1 MADTTTERISF
12 ICGQHKLRPDG
23 PEALLEGR
31 ATSVLLVIGAGPYG
45 IATAARAIEKGIE
58 TVVLGRPFGFWMDN
72 MPEGMYLRSGPD
84 WHLDASGIHTFEA
97 YLEERGIDAA
107 EIDPIPIAVFLD
119 YARWFQQEK
128 DVVVD
133 ERLVMSVGLDREAL
147 GDEVN
152 GHRFEVRLADGEQ
165 LVADAVVA
173 APGVRYF
180 QNRPDWS
187 TGLSDSVCSHTC
199 DLVHFNDFAGARV
212 LIVGGR
218 QSAYEWAALIGEHGA
233 ERVDIVH
240 RHEVPRFERVSWRF
254 ANEYV
259 DRIVASPGWWRS
271 LPASDQETIARKF
284 WEVGRLTLEWWLTP
298 RLQGERFH
306 RRPGTAV
313 VAARTAGGGIDVKL
327 SDGTELAVD
336 RIVLATG
343 YKADLARVPYLSDV
357 LPLVA
362 TADGFPLLDDAFQT
376 SLPGLFMPG
385 FTGTRDFGPF
395 FGFTKGCPAAAD
407 LVVRGLSRR

>member
-1 MADTTTERISF
+1 M
-12 ICGQHKLRPDG
+12 L
-23 PEALLEGR
+23 
-31 ATSVLLVIGAGPYG
+31 VVIGAGPYG

-58 TVVLGRPFGFWMDN
+58 TVVFGRPFGFWTDN

-84 WHLDASGIHTFEA
+84 WHLDASGILTFEA
-97 YLEERGIDAA
+97 FLEERR
-107 EIDPIPIAVFLD
+107 IDPSEVDPVPIAVFLE
-119 YARWFQQEK
+119 YGRWFQRESG
-128 DVVVD
+128 VAVD
-133 ERLVMSVGLDREAL
+133 ERLVTSVRLDGQPGEL
-147 GDEVN
+147 VISSGDRF
-152 GHRFEVRLADGEQ
+152 HRFHVHLDDGEEI
-165 LVADAVVA
+165 VADAIVA

-180 QNRPDWS
+180 QSLPDWS
-187 TGLSDSVCSHTC
+187 ADLPDGLCSHTC
-199 DLVHFNDFAGARV
+199 DLVRFDDFDGARV

-254 ANEYV
+254 ADEYV
-259 DRIVASPGWWRS
+259 DRTVAFPGWWRS
-271 LPASDQETIARKF
+271 LAAAEREAIARRF

-306 RRPGTAV
+306 RRPSTSV
-313 VAARTAGGGIDVKL
+313 VAASADPQGVARVRL
-327 SDGTELAVD
+327 SDGTYHAVD
-336 RIVLATG
+336 RVVLATG
-343 YKADLARVPYLSDV
+343 YKVDLTRIPYLSGV
-357 LPLVA
+357 LPFVA